1 MPENGRTLQCGSC
14 NYKWF
19 FKKRDEIK
27 VFEKRLEINEIK
39 EIDNSEANINKQIN
53 ISKNQT
59 SDNLHEKKN
68 LSENL
73 VEEISKFTKEHNT
86 NIDKNFSVIV
96 NQGPGSFS
104 SIRISIAVAK
114 GLEISK
120 KVKIYGYN
128 SVDLRIFDKENVEN
142 LVNSNLIEKKLI
154 KPIYL
159 S

>member
-1 MPENGRTLQCGSC
+1 MNNFLIISC
-14 NYKWF
+14 TGKNDKLGL
-19 FKKRDEIK
+19 K
-27 VFEKRLEINEIK
+27 
-39 EIDNSEANINKQIN
+39 INKEFFIR
-53 ISKNQT
+53 
-59 SDNLHEKKN
+59 NLFEKKN

-73 VEEISKFTKEHNT
+73 VEEISNFTKECNV

-104 SIRISIAVAK
+104 GIRVSIAVAK

-120 KVKIYGYN
+120 KVKIFGYN
-128 SVDLRIFDKENVEN
+128 GTDLKVFDKENVEK

>member
-1 MPENGRTLQCGSC
+1 MNNFLIISC
-14 NYKWF
+14 TGKNDK
-19 FKKRDEIK
+19 
-27 VFEKRLEINEIK
+27 LGLG
-39 EIDNSEANINKQIN
+39 INKEFFIH
-53 ISKNQT
+53 
-59 SDNLHEKKN
+59 NLLEKKN
-68 LSENL
+68 HSENL
-73 VEEISKFTKEHNT
+73 VEEISNFIKEHNT
-86 NIDKNFSVIV
+86 SIDKNFSVIV

-128 SVDLRIFDKENVEN
+128 SVDLKIFDKENVEN
-142 LVNSNLIEKKLI
+142 LINSNLIEKNLI

>member
-1 MPENGRTLQCGSC
+1 MNNFLIISC
-14 NYKWF
+14 TGKNDKLGL
-19 FKKRDEIK
+19 K
-27 VFEKRLEINEIK
+27 
-39 EIDNSEANINKQIN
+39 INKEFFIR
-53 ISKNQT
+53 
-59 SDNLHEKKN
+59 NLFEKKN
-68 LSENL
+68 LSEDL
-73 VEEISKFTKEHNT
+73 VEEISNFTKECNV

-104 SIRISIAVAK
+104 SIRVSIAVAK

-120 KVKIYGYN
+120 KVKIFGYN
-128 SVDLRIFDKENVEN
+128 GTDLKVFDKENVEK

>member
-1 MPENGRTLQCGSC
+1 MNNFLIISC
-14 NYKWF
+14 TGKNDK
-19 FKKRDEIK
+19 
-27 VFEKRLEINEIK
+27 LGLG
-39 EIDNSEANINKQIN
+39 INKEFFIH
-53 ISKNQT
+53 
-59 SDNLHEKKN
+59 NLLKKKN
-68 LSENL
+68 YSENL
-73 VEEISKFTKEHNT
+73 VEEISNFTKEYNT
-86 NIDKNFSVIV
+86 SIDKNFSVIV

-104 SIRISIAVAK
+104 SIRIAIAVAK

-142 LVNSNLIEKKLI
+142 LINSNLIEKNLI